1 MPRITF
7 ITFAGVPDEVA
18 VEDGLSAME
27 AAVNNSVP
35 GIDGDCGGVVACGT
49 CHVFVDEAWLARTG
63 PAEDGMEAGM
73 LDMADGA
80 NARSRLS
87 CQIRMSAALDGL
99 ILHLPRKQH

>member
-7 ITFAGVPDEVA
+7 ITFAGVPYEVA
-18 VEDGLSAME
+18 VEDGLSAMD

-80 NARSRLS
+80 NTRSRLS
-87 CQIRMSAALDGL
+87 CQIKMSAELDGL